1 MAYVGAKSQI
11 KSIASM
17 MFWNEDE
24 PFIGPFINDVT
35 IFFGEGSKIEEN

>member
-1 MAYVGAKSQI
+1 MAYIGTKSQI

-24 PFIGPFINDVT
+24 PFIGPSINDVT
-35 IFFGEGSKIEEN
+35 IFEEKGSKIKDS

>member
-1 MAYVGAKSQI
+1 MAYIGAKSQI

-24 PFIGPFINDVT
+24 PFIGPFINDV
-35 IFFGEGSKIEEN
+35 IFFGEGSKFEEN